1 MGGPLRVRREGALV
15 RATLDR
21 PPVNALDAGTYRRLA
36 EVAAGARPA
45 ECLLIDATGRAFS
58 AGQDLREHERS
69 TAAGRLGES
78 LTVGAGALT
87 AVLHC
92 PAPVVVAVQG
102 PAIGAGALLVAAA
115 DLAVFADDAWLRVPE
130 LDVGVTVGY
139 AILSRLLPPP
149 MARRALLTS
158 ERVEASVLD
167 RLGAAVVVPPA
178 ELAEVA
184 TGLATGLLGKPPG
197 MVALARRSWG
207 GGERELT
214 ARAYEAEV
222 RDFLAR

>member
-1 MGGPLRVRREGALV
+1 MAGGMRVRREGALI

-21 PPVNALDAGTYRRLA
+21 PPVNALDCATYRRLG
-36 EVAAGARPA
+36 EICAAARPE
-45 ECLLIDATGRAFS
+45 ECLLVDAAGRAFC
-58 AGQDLREHERS
+58 AGQDLDEHERA

-78 LTVGAGALT
+78 LTEGAGALA
-87 AVLHC
+87 AVLRC

-102 PAIGAGALLVAAA
+102 PAIGAGALLAAAA
-115 DLAVFADDAWLRVPE
+115 DIAVFAEDAWLRVPE

-139 AILSRLLPPP
+139 AVLSRLLPPP
-149 MARRALLTS
+149 LARRALLTS
-158 ERVEASVLD
+158 ERVAAPVLD

-178 ELAEVA
+178 DLAEVS
-184 TGLATGLLGKPPG
+184 TRLATGLLGKPSG

-207 GGERELT
+207 GGERELA

-222 RDFLAR
+222 RDFLTR